1 MERENIKP
9 QTQDQKQIGSY
20 RQTTK
25 TKEQMLFKVT
35 LFTLKGAASPKRR
48 TLEQDQGAFKSNDD
62 GDGIENGKKEQVQ
75 IGKITIHDVHYT
87 FFYISLPSLH
97 DYDVKMPI

>member
-35 LFTLKGAASPKRR
+35 FLL
-48 TLEQDQGAFKSNDD
+48 
-62 GDGIENGKKEQVQ
+62 
-75 IGKITIHDVHYT
+75 
-87 FFYISLPSLH
+87 
-97 DYDVKMPI
+97 